1 MFKGKGTN
9 NFRKNLLA
17 RNTEA
22 KTVRKIVT
30 IIAVALILIFLI
42 GSVSG
47 YMYIK
52 SALKPVDPQSEEEI
66 EVSIPVG
73 SSTSTIAKILEDQD
87 LIKDAR
93 IFRFYTKFKNYS
105 NFQAGDYTLSPSYS
119 IDEIVERLQGGKVME
134 EPAHVITIPE
144 GKTIEEI
151 ATIYSNQLSFT
162 KEEFLDKVEDEDYI
176 EELIEKYPAILS
188 DTILDSEI
196 KTPLEGY
203 LFAATYSF
211 YEDEPSVEKVV
222 EDMLEKT
229 KEVVEAY
236 NDDMDDQDLTIH
248 ELLTMASLIENE
260 ARSEEERKMIAG
272 IFYNR
277 LDEGMTLQTDPT
289 VLYAQGE
296 HKEEVLLD
304 DLDIDSP
311 YNTYKIESLPIGP
324 ISNFAKNS
332 LEAALLPEDSDYMYF
347 LHDFDGNIH
356 YAKTHDEHVQL
367 KEEYRSEDEKE

>member
-22 KTVRKIVT
+22 KTVRKVVT

>member
-22 KTVRKIVT
+22 KTVRKVVT

-367 KEEYRSEDEKE
+367 KEEYRREDEKE